1 VRKLA
6 ITVLL
11 TTSFFHG
18 ALQAQTASAVPAPA
32 AILGFEPG
40 QWHARHDQIEAYLRA
55 VVAAAPDRAQFEVIG
70 RTHEQ
75 RPLLQL
81 TLSSAA
87 NMQRL
92 DQIREAHLAVSR
104 GEKQPDPTLPAIVW
118 LGYSIHGN
126 EASGANASMRVV
138 HQLLSS
144 DDPEVKALLDNSIIL
159 LQPSLNPDGND
170 RFATWVNMHQGTA
183 PVADPQHREHV
194 EPWPNGRPNHYW
206 FDLNRD
212 WLLLQHP
219 ESQARIKQFH
229 RWRPQIVADFHE
241 MGTHSTFFFQP
252 GIPSRNSPF
261 APESTIKLTNQLAKF
276 HARALDDV
284 NRLYFTEEAFDDFY
298 VGKGSTYPDVHG
310 SVGILFEQGSSRG
323 HLQESLQSDLSFSF
337 AIDNQYRTSFSTLTG
352 AVSHKQDLQQAQ
364 YQFAQKAKEQA
375 RLDNVRG
382 YLLHE
387 ATDKSRL
394 QALLT
399 LLQQH
404 QIQAYALKEDFQIN
418 GKTFA
423 AGDSYFVPVEQNQ
436 YNLIKAAFN
445 TDTNFRDNTFYDVS
459 AWTLPY
465 AYNIDFAASRKVP
478 SALAEQPWTATTT
491 LTTDTLP
498 ADAYAYALSW
508 ADQQAP
514 VQTAQLLQAGFQLR
528 VAPKA
533 FSAITPT
540 GTQEFAAGTVL
551 LPAGLQQDGWQQK
564 LLALHQQLQLPLVA
578 LTSGLTP
585 SGQDLGS
592 NQVKPLYLPEVL
604 LIAGPGMNSTEAG
617 ELWFATERLAGISPS
632 MAEPARLKKLDL
644 SRYSHLLLPD
654 GNYSSWGDAEV
665 TQLKT
670 WLVQGGV
677 LWAQKAAVSWL
688 AEKNLLQAKVK
699 KASELKAL
707 VSMTAP
713 AYGDKEQ
720 LAGRQRIAG
729 AIFQTELDLSHPLSF
744 GIPRQQLPVF
754 KNDLLLLE
762 PSAQPFVT
770 VARYSDTAQLAGYAD
785 AALVNAFRHSATV
798 LAHNVGEGRI
808 IAMTDNPVFRG
819 YFVGSGRLLVNSLY
833 FGKLFDSGDD
843 SGDGEE

>member
-1 VRKLA
+1 MRNLA
-6 ITVLL
+6 LMVLL
-11 TTSFFHG
+11 TTSVFHS
-18 ALQAQTASAVPAPA
+18 ALSAQTATIVPAPA
-32 AILGFEPG
+32 SVLGFEPG

-55 VVAAAPDRAQFEVIG
+55 VAAAAPDRTQFEVIG

-81 TLSSAA
+81 TLSSAS

-92 DQIREAHLAVSR
+92 EQIREAHLAISR
-104 GEKQPDPTLPAIVW
+104 GEKQPDPSLPAIVW

-144 DDPEVKALLDNSIIL
+144 EDPQVKALLDNSIIL

-170 RFATWVNMHQGTA
+170 RFANWVNMHQGTS

-241 MGTHSTFFFQP
+241 MGTNSTFFFQP

-261 APESTIKLTNQLAKF
+261 APDSTIKLTNQLAKF
-276 HARALDDV
+276 HAKALDEV

-323 HLQESLQSDLSFSF
+323 HVQESLQGDLSFPF

-352 AVSHKQDLQQAQ
+352 AVAHKKDLQQAQ
-364 YQFAQKAKEQA
+364 YQFAQNSKEQA
-375 RLDNVRG
+375 RLDVVRG

-387 ATDKSRL
+387 SADKSRL

-404 QIQAYALKEDFQIN
+404 QIQAYALTEDFQIN

-423 AGDSYFVPVEQNQ
+423 AGSSYFVPVEQNQ
-436 YNLIKAAFN
+436 YNLIKAAFS

-478 SALAEQPWTATTT
+478 AALAEQPWTASANQPV
-491 LTTDTLP
+491 TLP
-498 ADAYAYALSW
+498 ENAYAYALHW

-514 VQTAQLLQAGFQLR
+514 VQTARLLQAGFQLR

-533 FSAITPT
+533 FSALTAAGPV
-540 GTQEFAAGTVL
+540 EFAAGTVL

-564 LLALHQQLQLPLVA
+564 LAGVQQQHQLPLVA

-585 SGQDLGS
+585 KGQDLGS
-592 NQVKPLYLPEVL
+592 NQVKPLTLPQVL

-644 SRYSHLLLPD
+644 SRYTHLLMPD
-654 GNYSSWGDAEV
+654 GNYSSWGEAEV
-665 TQLKT
+665 AQLKT
-670 WLVQGGV
+670 WLEQGGV

-688 AEKNLLQAKVK
+688 VEKNLLQAKVK

-707 VSMTAP
+707 VTMDSP

-744 GIPRQQLPVF
+744 GIARQQLPVF
-754 KNDLLLLE
+754 KNDLLLME
-762 PSAQPFVT
+762 PSVQPFVT
-770 VARYSDTAQLAGYAD
+770 VARYSDQAQLAGYAD
-785 AALVNAFRHSATV
+785 PALVSAFRNSATV
-798 LAHNVGEGRI
+798 LAQNVGDGRI
-808 IAMTDNPVFRG
+808 VAMTDNPVFRG

>member
-1 VRKLA
+1 MRTLA
-6 ITVLL
+6 LCML
-11 TTSFFHG
+11 MATSVFPG
-18 ALQAQTASAVPAPA
+18 ALHAQTPPSIPAPA
-32 AILGFEPG
+32 AVLGFEPG

-55 VVAAAPDRAQFEVIG
+55 VNAAAPERTQFEIIG

-81 TLSSAA
+81 TLSSAR

-92 DQIREAHLAVSR
+92 EQIRTAHLAVSR
-104 GEKQPDPTLPAIVW
+104 GEKQPDPDLPAIIW

-126 EASGANASMRVV
+126 EASGANAALRVV
-138 HQLLSS
+138 HQLLSAE
-144 DDPEVKALLDNSIIL
+144 DPQVKSLLDNSIIL
-159 LQPSLNPDGND
+159 LQPSLNPDGHD

-183 PVADPQHREHV
+183 PVADPQHREHI

-219 ESQARIKQFH
+219 ESQARIAQFH

-241 MGTHSTFFFQP
+241 MGTNSTFFFQP

-261 APESTIKLTNQLAKF
+261 TPDSTIKLTNQLAQF
-276 HARALDDV
+276 HAKALDDV
-284 NRLYFTEEAFDDFY
+284 KRLYFTEEAFDDFY

-323 HLQESLQSDLSFSF
+323 HLQESLQSELSFAF

-352 AVSHKQDLQQAQ
+352 AVAHKNELQQAQ
-364 YQFAQKAKEQA
+364 YQFAQQSKDQA
-375 RLDNVRG
+375 RLDPVRG
-382 YLLHE
+382 YLLRE
-387 ATDKSRL
+387 STDQSRV

-399 LLQQH
+399 LLKQH
-404 QIQAYALKEDFQIN
+404 QIAAYALTEDFQIN
-418 GKTFA
+418 GKTFE
-423 AGDSYFVPVEQNQ
+423 AGHSYFVPAEQNQ
-436 YNLIKAAFN
+436 YNLIKAAFS
-445 TDTNFRDNTFYDVS
+445 TETNFRDNTFYDVS

-465 AYNIDFAASRKVP
+465 AYNIDFAASRKAP
-478 SALAEQPWTATTT
+478 SALSTQAWTAPVAVPVT
-491 LTTDTLP
+491 LA
-498 ADAYAYALSW
+498 ADAYAYALNW

-514 VQTAQLLQAGFQLR
+514 VQTARLLQAGFQLR

-533 FSAITPT
+533 FSAVTVD
-540 GTQEFAAGTVL
+540 GTQQFAAGTVL
-551 LPAGLQQDGWQQK
+551 LPAGLQAEGWQTK
-564 LLALHQQLQLPLVA
+564 LAAFQQQQQLPLQA
-578 LTSGLTP
+578 LSSGLTP
-585 SGQDLGS
+585 QGQDLGS
-592 NQVKPLYLPEVL
+592 NQVKPLALPEVL
-604 LIAGPGMNSTEAG
+604 LIAGPGINSTEAG
-617 ELWFATERLAGISPS
+617 ELWFATERLAGVSPS
-632 MAEPARLKKLDL
+632 MAEPARLKKLEIN
-644 SRYSHLLLPD
+644 RYSHILLPD
-654 GNYSSWGDAEV
+654 GNYSSWGAAEV
-665 TQLKT
+665 AQLKT
-670 WLVQGGV
+670 WLEQGGV

-688 AEKNLLQAKVK
+688 VEKNLLQAKVK

-729 AIFQTELDLSHPLSF
+729 AIFQTELDLTHPLTF

-754 KNDLLLLE
+754 KNDLMVLE
-762 PSAQPFVT
+762 PSTQPFVT
-770 VARYSDTAQLAGYAD
+770 VARYSDQAQLAGYAD
-785 AALVNAFRHSATV
+785 AALVNAFRQSASV
-798 LAHNVGEGRI
+798 LAQNVGEGRI
-808 IAMTDNPVFRG
+808 VAMTDNPVFRG

-833 FGKLFDSGDD
+833 FGTLFSSGDD

>member
-1 VRKLA
+1 MRTFTLSLLMATA
-6 ITVLL
+6 I
-11 TTSFFHG
+11 FHP
-18 ALQAQTASAVPAPA
+18 AMQAQTAPVVPAPA
-32 AILGFEPG
+32 EVLGFEPG
-40 QWHARHDQIEAYLRA
+40 QWHARHDQLEAYLRA
-55 VVAAAPDRAQFEVIG
+55 AAAAAPERSRFEIIG

-81 TLSSAA
+81 ILSSAA

-104 GEKQPDPTLPAIVW
+104 GEKQPDPSLPAIVW

-126 EASGANASMRVV
+126 EASGANASLRVV
-138 HQLLSS
+138 HQLLTST
-144 DDPEVKALLDNSIIL
+144 DPAVKNLLDNSIIL

-183 PVADPQHREHV
+183 AVADPQHREHV

-219 ESQARIKQFH
+219 ESQARITQFH

-241 MGTHSTFFFQP
+241 MGTNSTFFFQP

-276 HARALDDV
+276 HAKALDEV

-323 HLQESLQSDLSFSF
+323 HLQESLQSELSFSF
-337 AIDNQYRTSFSTLTG
+337 AIDNQYRTSFSTLNG
-352 AVSHKQDLQQAQ
+352 AVAHKQDLQQAQ
-364 YQFAQKAKEQA
+364 HQFALKSKEQA
-375 RLDNVRG
+375 RLDPVRG
-382 YLLHE
+382 YLLRE
-387 ATDKSRL
+387 SADQSRL
-394 QALLT
+394 AALLQ
-399 LLQQH
+399 LLKQH
-404 QIQAYALKEDFQIN
+404 QIAAYALTEDFQIN
-418 GKTFA
+418 GKTFE
-423 AGDSYFVPVEQNQ
+423 AGHSYFVPVEQSQ

-465 AYNIDFAASRKVP
+465 AYNIDFAASRKAP
-478 SALAEQPWTATTT
+478 SELAAEAWTP
-491 LTTDTLP
+491 P
-498 ADAYAYALSW
+498 AITAQVFSDSAYAYALPW

-514 VQTAQLLQAGFQLR
+514 VQTARLLQAGFQLR

-533 FSAITPT
+533 FSAVTAQ
-540 GTQEFAAGTVL
+540 GVQQFAAGTVL
-551 LPAGLQQDGWQQK
+551 LPAGLQAEGWQQK
-564 LLALHQQLQLPLVA
+564 LAAFASQQPLPLTA

-585 SGQDLGS
+585 QGQDLGS
-592 NQVKPLYLPEVL
+592 NQVKPLVLPEVL
-604 LIAGPGMNSTEAG
+604 LVAGPGINSTEAG

-632 MAEPARLKKLDL
+632 MAEPARLKRLDL
-644 SRYSHLLLPD
+644 ARYSHILLPD

-665 TQLKT
+665 AQLKS
-670 WLVQGGV
+670 WLEQGGV

-688 AEKNLLQAKVK
+688 AEKSLLQAKLK

-707 VSMTAP
+707 VTMSAP
-713 AYGDKEQ
+713 VYQDKEQ

-729 AIFQTELDLSHPLSF
+729 AIFQTEVDLSHPLSF
-744 GIPRQQLPVF
+744 GLPRQQLPVF
-754 KNDLLLLE
+754 KNDLLLME
-762 PSAQPFVT
+762 PAEQPFVT
-770 VARYSDTAQLAGYAD
+770 VARYSDQVQLAGYAD
-785 AALVNAFRHSATV
+785 PALVKAFRNSATV
-798 LAHNVGEGRI
+798 LAHNVGDGRI
-808 IAMTDNPVFRG
+808 VAMTDNPVFRG

-843 SGDGEE
+843 SGDGDE

>member
-1 VRKLA
+1 MRTFTLS
-6 ITVLL
+6 LL
-11 TTSFFHG
+11 MATAFFHP
-18 ALQAQTASAVPAPA
+18 AIQAQTAPSVPTPA
-32 AILGFEPG
+32 EVLGFEPG
-40 QWHARHDQIEAYLRA
+40 QWHARHDQLEAYLRA
-55 VVAAAPDRAQFEVIG
+55 AAAAAPDRTRFDIIG

-81 TLSSAA
+81 ILSSAV

-92 DQIREAHLAVSR
+92 EQIREAHLAVSR

-126 EASGANASMRVV
+126 EASGANASLRVV
-138 HQLLSS
+138 HQLLTST
-144 DDPEVKALLDNSIIL
+144 DPAVTNLLDNSIIL

-219 ESQARIKQFH
+219 ESQARIAQFH

-241 MGTHSTFFFQP
+241 MGTNSTFFFQP

-261 APESTIKLTNQLAKF
+261 APESTVKLTNQLAQF
-276 HARALDDV
+276 HAKALDEV

-323 HLQESLQSDLSFSF
+323 HLQQSLQSELSFSF
-337 AIDNQYRTSFSTLTG
+337 AIDNQYRTSFSTLNG
-352 AVSHKQDLQQAQ
+352 AVAHKQDLQQAQ
-364 YQFAQKAKEQA
+364 YQFAQKSKEQA
-375 RLDNVRG
+375 RLDPVRG
-382 YLLHE
+382 YLLRE
-387 ATDKSRL
+387 PADQSRL
-394 QALLT
+394 AALLQ
-399 LLQQH
+399 LLKQH
-404 QIQAYALKEDFQIN
+404 QIAAYALTEDFQIN
-418 GKTFA
+418 GKTFE
-423 AGDSYFVPVEQNQ
+423 AGHSYFVPVEQSQ

-445 TDTNFRDNTFYDVS
+445 ADTNFRDNTFYDVS

-465 AYNIDFAASRKVP
+465 AYNIDFAASRKTP
-478 SALAEQPWTATTT
+478 SELAAEAWAQPAVVAQPFS
-491 LTTDTLP
+491 DG
-498 ADAYAYALSW
+498 AYAYALSW

-514 VQTAQLLQAGFQLR
+514 VQTARLLQAGFQLR

-533 FSAITPT
+533 FSAVTAQGI
-540 GTQEFAAGTVL
+540 QQFAAGTVL
-551 LPAGLQQDGWQQK
+551 LPAGLQAEGWQQK
-564 LLALHQQLQLPLVA
+564 LATFAAQQPLPLTA

-585 SGQDLGS
+585 QGQDLGS
-592 NQVKPLYLPEVL
+592 NQVKPLMLPQVL
-604 LIAGPGMNSTEAG
+604 LVAGPGINSTEAG
-617 ELWFATERLAGISPS
+617 ELWFATERLAGVSPS
-632 MAEPARLKKLDL
+632 MAEPARLKRLDL
-644 SRYSHLLLPD
+644 ARYSHILMPD

-665 TQLKT
+665 AQLKN
-670 WLVQGGV
+670 WLEQGGV

-688 AEKNLLQAKVK
+688 AEKNLLQAKLK

-707 VSMTAP
+707 VTMTAP
-713 AYGDKEQ
+713 AYQDKEQ

-729 AIFQTELDLSHPLSF
+729 AIFQTEVDLSHPLTF
-744 GIPRQQLPVF
+744 GLPRAQLPVF
-754 KNDLLLLE
+754 KNDLLLME
-762 PSAQPFVT
+762 SAEQPFVT
-770 VARYSDTAQLAGYAD
+770 VARYSDQTQLAGYAEP
-785 AALVNAFRHSATV
+785 ALANAFRNSATV
-798 LAHNVGEGRI
+798 LAHNVGDGRI
-808 IAMTDNPVFRG
+808 VAMTDNPVFRG

-843 SGDGEE
+843 SGDGDE